1 AGGTADCR
9 STAARAPGAEYLGG
23 HCRADTDRCQHGLSA
38 AAAVPDPCDCR
49 AGRRHADGAGVCLD
63 ERSGHGDLRGGRGP
77 GVHHAGDPAVSGAQR
92 ASGGDRGAGGELHHP
107 AHRSDPAGGGL
118 PHPGAALFLGHGL
131 GAADRSAGNH
141 RAADRQPVLRRDD
154 ARRPPAEHLLHRLS
168 ADPGL
173 RSVHS
178 LGIAGYC
185 RRAVS
190 PAGLRSPD
198 LAAGNGGGALM
209 AEDSGQERTEE
220 PTAKRQKESREKG
233 QVARSKELNTL
244 AVVMVAAVGLLM
256 LGPRLAQRLM
266 DLMVYNFSIE
276 REALYNTDSMGLHL
290 LSSLNHGFSGLA
302 PLLFMLLVAALV
314 GPVLLGG
321 WLFSAKLLA
330 PKGERLNPLAG
341 LKRML
346 SIKALVELLKALA
359 KFLVVLVMALVVLN
373 MRTDDLLALGNEP
386 LPTAI
391 AHSAWVLGASL
402 VLLASALILIAAV
415 DVPFQIWDNK
425 QKTKMT
431 KQEVRDEYK
440 DSEGKPEVK

>member
-1 AGGTADCR
+1 
-9 STAARAPGAEYLGG
+9 
-23 HCRADTDRCQHGLSA
+23 
-38 AAAVPDPCDCR
+38 
-49 AGRRHADGAGVCLD
+49 
-63 ERSGHGDLRGGRGP
+63 
-77 GVHHAGDPAVSGAQR
+77 
-92 ASGGDRGAGGELHHP
+92 
-107 AHRSDPAGGGL
+107 
-118 PHPGAALFLGHGL
+118 
-131 GAADRSAGNH
+131 
-141 RAADRQPVLRRDD
+141 
-154 ARRPPAEHLLHRLS
+154 
-168 ADPGL
+168 
-173 RSVHS
+173 
-178 LGIAGYC
+178 
-185 RRAVS
+185 
-190 PAGLRSPD
+190 
-198 LAAGNGGGALM
+198 M

-341 LKRML
+341 LKRMF

-391 AHSAWVLGASL
+391 AHSAWVLGTSL

-440 DSEGKPEVK
+440 DSEGKPEVKSRVRQLQREMAERRMMGEVPKADVVITNPTHYAVALKYDPVQSGAPVVVAKGADFLAQKIREVATEHDVIVLESPPLARAVYYSTELEQPIPAGLYLAVAQVLAYVYQIRQYQQGKGLRPGPMPEPPIPEDLRRDE